1 MRSSSAY
8 QFGTINERPLHGHH
22 TLHVLRNLDI
32 LHFEQFDRNSPRAG
46 ILQDIPFQQRIDLVA
61 LFQHFVE
68 IVLSNDVSQA
78 GQRHLLHSGAE
89 VLDGEDSLVGVG
101 DPKPENRV
109 YLNGLRCPV

>member
-1 MRSSSAY
+1 
-8 QFGTINERPLHGHH
+8 
-22 TLHVLRNLDI
+22 LRNLDI